1 MAPGNQM
8 TGLMNGGVGILP
20 QCDISVNVAPGRG
33 AAGHD
38 HGGKGDG
45 LIPPHDDNTPQ
56 KGVAPNSSGR
66 TGHNTSHNG
75 VVGHPYMIV
84 PSLSRRQICFLLLM
98 MANALTHYSSV
109 LLFYTP

>member
-45 LIPPHDDNTPQ
+45 LIPPHGAGYNTPQ
-56 KGVAPNSSGR
+56 
-66 TGHNTSHNG
+66 NG
-75 VVGHPYMIV
+75 VG
-84 PSLSRRQICFLLLM
+84 
-98 MANALTHYSSV
+98 
-109 LLFYTP
+109 